1 MNVSPRRPLFNQ
13 RTTSN
18 VYRVFVLTLLI
29 LGALWVVYGVKA
41 GDIKTVGVPSPTP
54 TRGALSY
61 EAEGDAYFR
70 AGKLGSAISAYQKAI
85 ETNPSDENAWAE
97 MARIQT
103 YSSAL
108 KTTDDEKRT
117 ALLAALQSIDQ
128 AKVLAPDSS
137 NVAAIRAFVL
147 DWNANTNI
155 FPDTAADSL
164 LEAEQ
169 EATRARQLD
178 PQNVLALAYN
188 AEILIDQ
195 QKLAQADQLL
205 TQALSLDQN
214 QMDVHRINAY
224 LLESEASYK
233 DAISEYDNA
242 IKLMPN
248 LTFLY
253 LNAGANYRRLA
264 FGSTIDTQ
272 QNELYVKSLEYFE
285 RAAKI
290 NGQLGVKDPIP
301 YLSIAKTYSQMGE
314 YFIAGR
320 NVQKALDFKP
330 ADADVYGQL
339 GIVFFKSRNYE
350 GAIPALKCA
359 IRGCT
364 PPESCFGRYGREC
377 DADFEEAGV
386 EVKGLP
392 LSPST
397 VVYYYTYGSV
407 LAALSRPKK
416 NYCPDA
422 APIFQELRAAFSED
436 ETIMR
441 IVRENETICR
451 SIGQPTSIPTPDGTL
466 TPIVTETP
474 IPEIK

>member
-1 MNVSPRRPLFNQ
+1 MNVSSRRPLFNP
-13 RTTSN
+13 RSTSN
-18 VYRVFVLTLLI
+18 VYRVFFLTVMI
-29 LGALWVVYGVKA
+29 LVGMWVVYGVKA
-41 GDIKTVGVPSPTP
+41 GSIQALGVLTPTP

-61 EAEGDAYFR
+61 TAEGEAFFK
-70 AGKLGSAISAYQKAI
+70 AGKLDAAVSAYQKAI
-85 ETNPSDENAWAE
+85 EVDPNDANAWAE

-108 KTTDDEKRT
+108 TTTDDDKRT
-117 ALLAALQSIDQ
+117 VLLAALDSINH
-128 AKVLAPDSS
+128 AKELAPDSS
-137 NVAAIRAFVL
+137 DVAAIRAFVL

-155 FPDTAADSL
+155 FPDSADDSL

-169 EATRARQLD
+169 EATRARQID

-195 QKLAQADQLL
+195 QKLAQAEQLIS
-205 TQALSLDQN
+205 QALALGQD

-224 LLESEASYK
+224 LLESEAAYN
-233 DAISEYDNA
+233 DAIEEYNKA
-242 IKLMPN
+242 LEIMPN

-253 LNAGANYRRLA
+253 LSAGANYRRLA
-264 FGSTIDTQ
+264 FGSSIDTQ
-272 QNELYVKSLEYFE
+272 QNDLYIKSLEYFE
-285 RAAKI
+285 KAAKI
-290 NGQLGVKDPIP
+290 NAQLGVKDPIP

-320 NVQKALDFKP
+320 NVQRALDFKP
-330 ADADVYGQL
+330 ADPDVYGQL

-350 GAIPALKCA
+350 GAILAFQCA
-359 IRGCT
+359 VSGCT
-364 PPESCFGRYGREC
+364 PPESCLGRYGREC
-377 DADFEEAGV
+377 DPDFDEVGV

-416 NYCPDA
+416 NYCPQA
-422 APIFQELRAAFSED
+422 APIFQKLRASFSD
-436 ETIMR
+436 DSTIMA
-441 IVRENETICR
+441 IVLENETICR
-451 SIGQPTSIPTPDGTL
+451 SIGEPTRVPTPQK
-466 TPIVTETP
+466 TPTDEMTETP
-474 IPEIK
+474 GP